1 MVAQKITKDLEKRF
15 LVYEWLYNTV
25 KSVVSSLLH
34 NDLLL
39 SLKPINGVS
48 GHVTTTP
55 PPPKMTINIMST
67 AFPHYE
73 YLRKV
78 LTGSEKEN

>member
-25 KSVVSSLLH
+25 KSVASSLLH
-34 NDLLL
+34 NDLFL

-55 PPPKMTINIMST
+55 KNDHKYNVYCIPT
-67 AFPHYE
+67 
-73 YLRKV
+73 L
-78 LTGSEKEN
+78 